1 MDRDRQAAAR
11 AHQQA
16 GGAAL
21 RPTARPW
28 PGLLLPLRPARRA
41 TRLALPRT
49 PGPGGEFCCRR
60 CGLMRAAQVRGR
72 WIKTKK
78 SAGKK
83 ATKPKKTI
91 QKAAKKLPAK
101 KPPAKKPPAKKP
113 PAKKK
118 K

>member
-1 MDRDRQAAAR
+1 MSSR
-11 AHQQA
+11 ASALA
-16 GGAAL
+16 G
-21 RPTARPW
+21 
-28 PGLLLPLRPARRA
+28 
-41 TRLALPRT
+41 RT
-49 PGPGGEFCCRR
+49 LSIFPIRVCGCVCELSSFCCRR
-60 CGLMRAAQVRGR
+60 CGLMRAAQVQDH

-101 KPPAKKPPAKKP
+101 KAPAKKAPAKKP